1 LLCLVGSHPISGW
14 TDPFRESP
22 KGQQHSPQSTPPHH
36 LPLIDL
42 ASAPLRPPLPSI
54 LLPPIYRSRS
64 HLQPAALRFQLALV
78 HMHHAKLRAT
88 LRNPSMPSRPS
99 GPTTDGAARS
109 VGSGPVRRKTA
120 ATVDWLAPVPRGLRY
135 DTELSMCDHV
145 LLSDLRLHRYLRL
158 PNAVR
163 RASRKRDTHQTPVHQ
178 LGELGVPRP
187 SRVVA
192 GRRASPRPAPSWS
205 VVNVLMWC
213 TFLILLTSTSGCGS
227 ADPNATAFLQ
237 IPTSPR

>member
-1 LLCLVGSHPISGW
+1 MALLDRSGRG
-14 TDPFRESP
+14 PCGV
-22 KGQQHSPQSTPPHH
+22 K
-36 LPLIDL
+36 
-42 ASAPLRPPLPSI
+42 LRPPSI
-54 LLPPIYRSRS
+54 GSLASVS
-64 HLQPAALRFQLALV
+64 LRG
-78 HMHHAKLRAT
+78 T
-88 LRNPSMPSRPS
+88 N
-99 GPTTDGAARS
+99 
-109 VGSGPVRRKTA
+109 
-120 ATVDWLAPVPRGLRY
+120 LAPVPRGLRY